1 MAKRMTKGELTEM
14 ATLGALN
21 PVDHAVIAYAD
32 AEAASKA
39 SDAFKDAGFE
49 ADDVLGYSS
58 PELFPNVEQMMRTTS
73 GAAGF
78 GYEVVLMR
86 RYMNLAHENCSW
98 LIVYAPND
106 ERTAQVKEIAARTG
120 AKTAVRYGRLMHED
134 LV

>member
-1 MAKRMTKGELTEM
+1 MAKRMTKSELTEM
-14 ATLGALN
+14 ASLGALK

-32 AEAASKA
+32 ADAASKA
-39 SDAFKDAGFE
+39 QDAFREAGLE
-49 ADDVLGYSS
+49 DEDVLVYSS

-86 RYMNLAHENCSW
+86 RFMNLAHENCTW
-98 LIVYAPND
+98 LIVYAPDD
-106 ERTAQVKEIAARTG
+106 ERTEQVKAIAARTG
-120 AKTAVRYGRLMHED
+120 AKTGVRYGRLMHED